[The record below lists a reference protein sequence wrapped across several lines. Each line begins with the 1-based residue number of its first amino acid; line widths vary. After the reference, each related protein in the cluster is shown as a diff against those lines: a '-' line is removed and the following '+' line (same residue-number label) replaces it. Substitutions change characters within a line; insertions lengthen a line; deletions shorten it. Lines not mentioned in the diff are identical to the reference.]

1 MANMLFLKGG
11 KMTTNIFVQDECGKI
26 IEELLVIVL
35 EDKKSYVIDSEGDLY
50 FRSISKTTIPG
61 SKIIKKDLMRFKS
74 GSTINMGYKT
84 VDTPPKEKL
93 ISIKTNKIFSK
104 NIKEQ
109 IKNLDLKKYAED
121 NNSFEIEFFIEKLE
135 DKQKWVF

>member
-1 MANMLFLKGG
+1 
-11 KMTTNIFVQDECGKI
+11 MTTNIFVQDECGKI